1 LAQSLQSV
9 LQSPEKQGG
18 GLVASER
25 ERLVHRIADLE
36 ADLASLVSETA
47 FYSGSGNLGKDP
59 LPEAIVSI
67 KGEIAR
73 CKAELDRVNA
83 SRT

>member
-1 LAQSLQSV
+1 M
-9 LQSPEKQGG
+9 
-18 GLVASER
+18 ASER

-47 FYSGSGNLGKDP
+47 FYGGSGKLGKDP
-59 LPEAIVSI
+59 ARAIVSI
-67 KGEIAR
+67 KGEIIR

>member
-1 LAQSLQSV
+1 
-9 LQSPEKQGG
+9 
-18 GLVASER
+18 VASER

-47 FYSGSGNLGKDP
+47 FYSGSGKLGKDP